1 MNAKIQSVVIRVHAG
16 LVMKCKVIN
25 ALISM
30 SANTLMVKIL
40 VLYPNLAKE
49 TPYVPTFLEASLS
62 SRWVCLS
69 KNLVLQYIL
78 ESLSSLLFHSLMS
91 EWIADHFCWPFLSR
105 LFPTNQNKAGQKR
118 REEKC
123 GGKQCAKKLVSNF
136 HSLISEWKRRD
147 DKLSSIY
154 WRTRFLLRH
163 TQPDDRLEIIP
174 DSPLFH
180 KTRNCAIGCAWKF
193 EISFESAH
201 FTELSKKFRKTC
213 LCNRWRRFAFY
224 TRMRNIGN

>member
-1 MNAKIQSVVIRVHAG
+1 MGNLTLRGSPYYEWR
-16 LVMKCKVIN
+16 
-25 ALISM
+25 
-30 SANTLMVKIL
+30 NTQIELR
-40 VLYPNLAKE
+40 
-49 TPYVPTFLEASLS
+49 TASLS

-163 TQPDDRLEIIP
+163 TQPDDRLVPNNFFTNESQVDHTDLILIHWV
-174 DSPLFH
+174 DVNS
-180 KTRNCAIGCAWKF
+180 K
-193 EISFESAH
+193 SFIWM
-201 FTELSKKFRKTC
+201 F
-213 LCNRWRRFAFY
+213 
-224 TRMRNIGN
+224 

>member
-1 MNAKIQSVVIRVHAG
+1 MLTPSLKTANMLTMN
-16 LVMKCKVIN
+16 
-25 ALISM
+25 
-30 SANTLMVKIL
+30 
-40 VLYPNLAKE
+40 
-49 TPYVPTFLEASLS
+49 TFFRFFNFSGKATSKSSLS

-163 TQPDDRLEIIP
+163 TQPDDRLGQK
-174 DSPLFH
+174 PL
-180 KTRNCAIGCAWKF
+180 KIWLIVDWSSRLRLAQK
-193 EISFESAH
+193 
-201 FTELSKKFRKTC
+201 
-213 LCNRWRRFAFY
+213 
-224 TRMRNIGN
+224 